1 MNRRAALAA
10 AIAVSFAA
18 AIAGCRYGIA
28 APPRLGE
35 DVRVVV
41 LANDARL
48 VRAQA
53 ALQAAVARALE
64 DRLGWRVQPTGT
76 ARLELMMAE
85 ERISATGTDRR
96 DIPAR
101 WSISLHGHALLRSRH
116 GTELGEFVGTGYASG
131 LADEAEA
138 IDNAA
143 REAAAQLASWLETA
157 GQRWGKG
164 APADAPPA
172 P

>member
-1 MNRRAALAA
+1 MRRLAPFAAALVALAA
-10 AIAVSFAA
+10 VAA
-18 AIAGCRYGIA
+18 SGCRYGVA

-41 LANDARL
+41 IANDARL

-64 DRLGWRVQPTGT
+64 ERLGWRVSPTGT
-76 ARLELMMAE
+76 ARLELAMAE
-85 ERISATGTDRR
+85 ERIDATGTDRG
-96 DIPAR
+96 DVPAR

-116 GTELGEFVGTGYASG
+116 GTELGDFVGTGYASG
-131 LADEAEA
+131 LADETEA

-143 REAAAQLASWLETA
+143 REAAIQLTSWLETA
-157 GQRWGKG
+157 GRRWGTG
-164 APADAPPA
+164 DPAAARPA